1 MATMAPPGGGRGGT
15 QSTSVQSDDL
25 PNSGFIAELSPALT
39 AELIEGAP
47 SVYYPEGSIIFS
59 NGSGTTAALVV
70 SGLLR
75 YYMAGAD
82 GRELTVRYVG
92 PGDMVGTLIS
102 ERSSL
107 STRAQAIRPSVLL
120 HLDVDRVQAL
130 ALRRP
135 ELSQA
140 FINELSSRL
149 RFAFRALAASA
160 FMPVRAR
167 VARDLVERAKM
178 LGPVEAGVRV
188 AVTQQSLADATGSV
202 REVVAR
208 ALREL
213 RREGA
218 IATYMN
224 QFVGALTGL
233 AGTPTLAMSQ
243 RVIESSSPLLIPGV
257 PFDEFISI
265 LSPAG
270 QDYFVRHPPPVAM
283 PAVGLLVVPMRV
295 GGATIG
301 TLGRFD
307 WRQQPPLTEADV
319 DPVQLVADH
328 VALLLENA
336 RLHAAV
342 KDQAERLAVVEGVAF
357 ASRVGQDLRLTLRV
371 VVEQITA
378 RLRVDAADVLLATE
392 QGV

>member
-1 MATMAPPGGGRGGT
+1 M
-15 QSTSVQSDDL
+15 
-25 PNSGFIAELSPALT
+25 
-39 AELIEGAP
+39 
-47 SVYYPEGSIIFS
+47 
-59 NGSGTTAALVV
+59 V

-120 HLDVDRVQAL
+120 HLDVDRLQAL

-218 IATYMN
+218 IATADD
-224 QFVGALTGL
+224 GLTILDPDALK
-233 AGTPTLAMSQ
+233 
-243 RVIESSSPLLIPGV
+243 RI
-257 PFDEFISI
+257 
-265 LSPAG
+265 
-270 QDYFVRHPPPVAM
+270 
-283 PAVGLLVVPMRV
+283 
-295 GGATIG
+295 
-301 TLGRFD
+301 
-307 WRQQPPLTEADV
+307 
-319 DPVQLVADH
+319 
-328 VALLLENA
+328 
-336 RLHAAV
+336 AAV
-342 KDQAERLAVVEGVAF
+342 
-357 ASRVGQDLRLTLRV
+357 
-371 VVEQITA
+371 
-378 RLRVDAADVLLATE
+378 
-392 QGV
+392 